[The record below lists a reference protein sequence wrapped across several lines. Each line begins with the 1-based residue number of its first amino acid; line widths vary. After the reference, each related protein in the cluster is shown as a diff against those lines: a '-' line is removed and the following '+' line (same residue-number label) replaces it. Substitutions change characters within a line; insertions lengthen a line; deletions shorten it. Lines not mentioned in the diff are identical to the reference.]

1 MNQIPLIYRY
11 RIERRPEGYHFRFP
25 DLNEADFTAETAED
39 GVRDAPDHLARALVA
54 RIHEKNPPV
63 TERAHKG
70 EGIAQIPSSLAARIL
85 FIARS
90 EEVGMYPAELAR
102 RLNMKPQEV
111 HRIYRL
117 EHATKIDTINMALN
131 AVGSRIALTVEP
143 LEGDSSKKS

>member
-1 MNQIPLIYRY
+1 MSILSCAFYLGDTVQ
-11 RIERRPEGYHFRFP
+11 
-25 DLNEADFTAETAED
+25 TAQRLLGKYVVRMLD
-39 GVRDAPDHLARALVA
+39 GRALVA

-70 EGIAQIPSSLAARIL
+70 EGIAQIPPSLAAKIL